1 LTTVREGDIKIGIP
15 KVSGGNIPEPFNEND
30 ERVWMN
36 RILKDMC
43 RETRDCFYPSEF
55 ILNEEMQH
63 AKAYD
68 NPQEKERAL
77 SDEAS
82 PYYKIA
88 KHSLEQLF
96 KKEVVTKETISDPT
110 DGKTYITYCKT
121 SLLNAL
127 CKEIGKYD
135 LPDIDTILTR
145 LRNAER

>member
-1 LTTVREGDIKIGIP
+1 LTPVREGDIKIGIP
-15 KVSGGNIPEPFNEND
+15 EVSGGNIPEPFNEND

-55 ILNEEMQH
+55 ILNEEIQH
-63 AKAYD
+63 VKAYD
-68 NPQEKERAL
+68 NPHEKERAL
-77 SDEAS
+77 SDESS

-88 KHSLEQLF
+88 KHSLEQLV
-96 KKEVVTKETISDPT
+96 KKEVVTKETRSDPT
-110 DGKTYITYCKT
+110 DGKKYITYCKT

-127 CKEIGKYD
+127 CKEISKYD